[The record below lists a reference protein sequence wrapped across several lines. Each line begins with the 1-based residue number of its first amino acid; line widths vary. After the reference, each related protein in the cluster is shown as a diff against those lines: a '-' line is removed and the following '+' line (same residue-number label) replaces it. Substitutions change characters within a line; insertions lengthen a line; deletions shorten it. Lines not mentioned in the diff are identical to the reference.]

1 VIVQHAEA
9 VRTGAA
15 ERYVMGELSEQQAL
29 EYEEHFF
36 DCRECAEEVK
46 TAAAFADNAR
56 DAFRTE
62 TPAAETPAPIAKR
75 RTGLGLFWPMPV
87 GAAAAVLLAAGA
99 AVYQASVV
107 VPSLRR
113 QVAQDGA
120 LQAAPWFFLSVS
132 RAEPQVLTLST
143 GQRMVGLTLSR
154 SSERSAPYYRCQVL
168 DSAGRVVESAV
179 VPGPRE
185 GGELQVLLPAARLQ
199 PGSHALELAPLQSPD
214 GAPTEQGLVRYQF
227 EVRRQ
232 EETR

>member
-1 VIVQHAEA
+1 MIVEHAEA

-15 ERYVMGELSEQQAL
+15 ERYVLGELTEQLAL

-46 TAAAFADNAR
+46 TAAAFADNAPH
-56 DAFRTE
+56 AFRAE
-62 TPAAETPAPIAKR
+62 KPAAVTRGATVER
-75 RTGLGLFWPMPV
+75 RTRLRLFWPLPA

-99 AVYQASVV
+99 AVYQAFVV

-132 RAEPQVLTLST
+132 RAEPQVLTLPA

-179 VPGPRE
+179 VAGPGE
-185 GGELQVLLPAARLQ
+185 GEELQVLLPAARLQ
-199 PGSHALELAPLQSPD
+199 PGSHALELAPLQSPG
-214 GAPTEQGLVRYQF
+214 GAPSEQGLVRYQF

-232 EETR
+232 EDKR